1 MMADT
6 INSGQPENQQK
17 VDVEEQKENVVEAAD
32 EAVKP
37 LDVDLDTSDID
48 VDREDLV
55 LETRHLNKNYG
66 KLHAVNDLNLRV
78 PRGSIY
84 GFVGPNGAGKTS
96 TMRILTT
103 LMLPSSGQAYVNSF
117 SVLDEPRDVR
127 RSIGYMP
134 DFFGV
139 YDDMKV
145 WEYLDFFA
153 ACYEIPDSERPGLI
167 NDLLELVD
175 LKHRRDDMVDKL
187 SRGMKQRLCLARTLA
202 HDPQVLILDE
212 PASGLDPRARI
223 EIRSLLVEL
232 AKMGKTIFFS
242 SHILADV
249 SEICTD
255 IGIIEA
261 GQMVMQGPI
270 DQMRRQIMPHRQIV
284 ITLLDEVEK
293 AKEALMTVPGIEEI
307 VDMEPDAGKPRLQV
321 NFSGE
326 DSGISDLLAA
336 LTARGIRVMN
346 FAEQTHDL
354 ETVFM
359 KATRG
364 IVS

>member
-1 MMADT
+1 MQATADNT
-6 INSGQPENQQK
+6 ELIIE
-17 VDVEEQKENVVEAAD
+17 
-32 EAVKP
+32 
-37 LDVDLDTSDID
+37 T
-48 VDREDLV
+48 RDLV
-55 LETRHLNKNYG
+55 KRYG
-66 KLHAVNDLNLRV
+66 KLTAVNHLSLQV
-78 PRGSIY
+78 PRGAIY

-103 LMLPSSGQAYVNSF
+103 LMLPSSGQAYVAGHE
-117 SVLDEPRDVR
+117 VTKEARAVR

-153 ACYEIPDSERPGLI
+153 ACYDIPEKDRPGLI

-212 PASGLDPRARI
+212 PASGLDPRARV
-223 EIRSLLVEL
+223 EIRELLVEL
-232 AKMGKTIFFS
+232 SQMGKTIFFS

-249 SEICTD
+249 AEICTH

-261 GQMVMQGPI
+261 GQIVMQGRME
-270 DQMRRQIMPHRQIV
+270 DLQRQLMPHREV
-284 ITLLDEVEK
+284 VVTLLDKVDD
-293 AKEALMTVPGIEEI
+293 AKQALSPLEGIQNV
-307 VDMEPDAGKPRLQV
+307 VDLPDEQNKKRIRV
-321 NFSGE
+321 DFTGE
-326 DSGISDLLAA
+326 DTVMTTIIQALASKGIPV
-336 LTARGIRVMN
+336 INV
-346 FAEQTHDL
+346 AEQSHDL

-359 KATRG
+359 KVTKG

>member
-1 MMADT
+1 MYETPDST
-6 INSGQPENQQK
+6 ELIIE
-17 VDVEEQKENVVEAAD
+17 
-32 EAVKP
+32 
-37 LDVDLDTSDID
+37 T
-48 VDREDLV
+48 RDLV
-55 LETRHLNKNYG
+55 KRYG
-66 KLHAVNDLNLRV
+66 KLTAVNQLSLQV
-78 PRGSIY
+78 PRGAIY

-103 LMLPSSGQAYVNSF
+103 LMLPSSGQAYVCGYE
-117 SVLDEPRDVR
+117 VTKDPRAVR
-127 RSIGYMP
+127 RAIGYMP

-153 ACYEIPDSERPGLI
+153 ACYDIPEKDRPGLI

-175 LKHRRDDMVDKL
+175 LAHRRDDMVDKL

-202 HDPQVLILDE
+202 HDPQVLVLDE
-212 PASGLDPRARI
+212 PASGLDPRARV
-223 EIRSLLVEL
+223 EIRELLVEL

-249 SEICTD
+249 AEICTH

-261 GQMVMQGPI
+261 GQIVAQGKMDEMQ
-270 DQMRRQIMPHRQIV
+270 RQLMPHREVV
-284 ITLLDEVEK
+284 ISLMDRVDE
-293 AKEALMTVPGIEEI
+293 AKQALGSIPAVANIADLPDEQNRKRIR
-307 VDMEPDAGKPRLQV
+307 VD
-321 NFSGE
+321 FSGE
-326 DSGISDLLAA
+326 DSAMSEMLQVLASKGIPV
-336 LTARGIRVMN
+336 IN
-346 FAEQTHDL
+346 FTEQEHDL

-359 KATRG
+359 RVTKG

>member
-1 MMADT
+1 MAV
-6 INSGQPENQQK
+6 SPENN
-17 VDVEEQKENVVEAAD
+17 ELIIE
-32 EAVKP
+32 
-37 LDVDLDTSDID
+37 T
-48 VDREDLV
+48 RDLV
-55 LETRHLNKNYG
+55 KRYG
-66 KLHAVNDLNLRV
+66 KLTAINNLSLQV
-78 PRGSIY
+78 PRGAIY

-103 LMLPSSGQAYVNSF
+103 LMLPTSGQAYVCGTE
-117 SVLDEPRDVR
+117 VTKDPRAVR

-153 ACYEIPDSERPGLI
+153 ACYDIPEADRPGLI

-175 LKHRRDDMVDKL
+175 LTHRRDDMVDKL

-212 PASGLDPRARI
+212 PASGLDPRARV
-223 EIRSLLVEL
+223 EIRELLVEL
-232 AKMGKTIFFS
+232 SHMGKTIFFS

-249 SEICTD
+249 AEICTH

-261 GQMVMQGPI
+261 GQMVGQGRMDEMQ
-270 DQMRRQIMPHRQIV
+270 RQLKPHREVV
-284 ITLLDEVEK
+284 ITLSDQVEQ
-293 AKEALMTVPGIEEI
+293 AKSLLGGVPGVQQV
-307 VDMEPDAGKPRLQV
+307 VDLPDEQGKKRIRADFLGEDSTMTEMLQLLASKGVPVV
-321 NFSGE
+321 NFS
-326 DSGISDLLAA
+326 
-336 LTARGIRVMN
+336 
-346 FAEQTHDL
+346 EQSQDL
-354 ETVFM
+354 ESMFM
-359 KATRG
+359 HMTKG